1 MARRFD
7 LVVVGEINPDVIVG
21 DRHAV
26 PVYGQVETL
35 VDSIRLTLGSS
46 SAIFACGAARLG
58 LRTAFVGIVGADPF
72 GRFALDALR
81 EHGVDTSACRT
92 DPARPTGA
100 TVILS
105 RGDDRAILTAMGTID
120 ALRAEDV
127 PRDLLA
133 EARHLHVGSTY
144 LQHALRP
151 GLPALFADARAAG
164 LTVSFDC
171 NWDPSGAW
179 DGGIDGLLGGA
190 DLFLPNGAEIRAITG
205 IDDDRAAAA
214 ALIRRYARG
223 LTAGDLTVAVKR
235 GPDGGLAVREG
246 VAVEAAALSVG
257 VLDTTG
263 AGDSFDA
270 GMVYGFLAGWSLE
283 ASLELAVA
291 CGSLS
296 VRATG
301 GTEGQP
307 TLAEARAGLVA
318 AGRVELP
325 AEPR

>member
-1 MARRFD
+1 MDRRFD
-7 LVVVGEINPDVIVG
+7 LVVVGELNPDVIVG

-72 GRFALDALR
+72 GRFVLDALR
-81 EHGVDTSACRT
+81 ERGVDTSACRT
-92 DPARPTGA
+92 DPVRPTGA

-120 ALRAEDV
+120 VLRAEEV

-151 GLPALFADARAAG
+151 GLATLFADAHAAG

-171 NWDPSGAW
+171 NWDPSGNW
-179 DGGIDGLLGGA
+179 DGGIDALLSGA
-190 DLFLPNGAEIRAITG
+190 DLFLPNGAEVRAIAD

-214 ALIRRYARG
+214 ALIRRSA
-223 LTAGDLTVAVKR
+223 AGRASGDVTVAVKR

-246 VAVEAAALSVG
+246 VAVEASALSVD

-296 VRATG
+296 VRTIG

-307 TLAEARAGLVA
+307 TIAEARATLLA
-318 AGRVELP
+318 AGRAELP